1 MPVIASCHCGATQ
14 IELPEMPTKAT
25 ECNCSYCSRTGALWS
40 YYEPGEIVVRSTAD
54 SVYAPNLMLH
64 HFCSVCGMQTWGDAP
79 DWASFFNADG
89 TPKDGVNP
97 AEVPAKRRHQVNL
110 RLVDGL
116 DWTTIEIE
124 HLDGRNSW

>member
-79 DWASFFNADG
+79 DWASVFNADG

-116 DWTTIEIE
+116 DWSTIEIE